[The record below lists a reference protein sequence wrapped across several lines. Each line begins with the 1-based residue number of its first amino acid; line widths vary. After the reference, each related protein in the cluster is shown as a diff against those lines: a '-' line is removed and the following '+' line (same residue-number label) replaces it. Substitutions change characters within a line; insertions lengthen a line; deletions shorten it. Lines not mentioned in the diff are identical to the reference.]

1 MDLPNIGSKWDEILE
16 QSNTIK
22 DRLSADKNITLESK
36 LDNEFAIVKLV
47 SREPEIQKII
57 DGYLSKLKPFME
69 KSNVKSRVIREE
81 GNQLYKENTELFKCI
96 MVYTGT

>member
-22 DRLSADKNITLESK
+22 DRLSADKNIT